1 MRLHTLPLILL
12 LVACRTKDETPVE
25 TGLTGQDSGADSGGG
40 DSSGGDSAIDDSGGG
55 DSSAPTDSDG
65 DGVSAE
71 EDCDDADPSA
81 YPGAVETCDNV
92 DNNCDGAIDEGVTTT
107 FYRDGDSDGYGV
119 DGDGLA
125 ACEAPEGYAALAGDC
140 DDGDARFNPGAA
152 ETDCADPNDY
162 NCDGSVGYNDAD
174 SDGFAACEDCDDSQP
189 TVNPAGVETCD
200 TLDNNCDG
208 AVDEGVTTTYYR
220 DGDGD
225 GHGDADYPDAACALS
240 AGYAEAATD
249 CDDGDA
255 AVNPDASE
263 ICDSRDNDC
272 DSLIDDADPS
282 LDLSTAGTYAADDD
296 GDGYGDD
303 DRLTSACV
311 QPSATTTV
319 GGDCD
324 DSDATVSPGAAETWY
339 DGVDGDCSGGS
350 DYDQDGDGQDSD
362 GFSGADCD
370 DLEPAV
376 YDGAI
381 ELCDSVDND
390 CDGEIIDVDLDLD
403 GVRDMG
409 VGALDLPGS
418 DDYVYVAASSALAWG
433 TGDWT
438 IELWT
443 LAEHLSGPN
452 APGQARLLNHSNG
465 GYPSNPWWVID
476 IYESTG
482 KVEMEVAGW
491 NAARTS
497 PISGSGTSTAGMAIG
512 EWIHIAIVSDRS
524 AGTVQ
529 FYFNGEDAGSYTTST
544 EFQTA
549 DVTTPAYLQLGST
562 WNDWQG
568 MLDEVRLWTTA
579 RTQAEVQ
586 ANMCS
591 GLTGAETDLQGYW
604 SFESSA
610 TDEGPNA
617 LGGTIMGDASL
628 VSY

>member
-1 MRLHTLPLILL
+1 MHRLTPILF
-12 LVACRTKDETPVE
+12 LVSLACDPNKDSVTESTPP
-25 TGLTGQDSGADSGGG
+25 GDSVNGADSGGV
-40 DSSGGDSAIDDSGGG
+40 
-55 DSSAPTDSDG
+55 TDADG
-65 DGVSAE
+65 DGYTSDEDCDDGDPAVNPGAEEACDGQDNNCDGATDEGVLSTWYPDADADGYGVVEGAVEACEAPEGFSALG
-71 EDCDDADPSA
+71 EDCDDAD
-81 YPGAVETCDNV
+81 DR
-92 DNNCDGAIDEGVTTT
+92 
-107 FYRDGDSDGYGV
+107 FY
-119 DGDGLA
+119 
-125 ACEAPEGYAALAGDC
+125 
-140 DDGDARFNPGAA
+140 PGAA

-162 NCDGSVGYNDAD
+162 NCDGSVGYDDAD

-189 TVNPAGVETCD
+189 TVNPAGTEICD

-255 AVNPDASE
+255 TVNPDASE
-263 ICDSRDNDC
+263 VCDSRDNDC

-296 GDGYGDD
+296 NDGYGDD
-303 DRLTSACV
+303 GRLSVACV
-311 QPSATTTV
+311 QPSGTTTT

-324 DSDATVSPGAAETWY
+324 DGDATVSPAASETWY
-339 DGVDGDCSGGS
+339 DGVDQDCSEGS
-350 DYDQDGDGQDSD
+350 DYDQDGDGQDSL
-362 GFSGADCD
+362 SGAGDDCD
-370 DLEPAV
+370 DLDAAV

-409 VGALDLPGS
+409 VGALDMPGS
-418 DDYVYVAASSALAWG
+418 DDYVYVNASSALAWG

-482 KVEMEVAGW
+482 LVELEVTGW
-491 NAARTS
+491 NAARTA
-497 PISGSGTSTAGMAIG
+497 PISGTGLSSSGMVIG

-529 FYFNGEDAGSYTTST
+529 FYFNGEDAGSYTTSA

-549 DVTTPAYLQLGST
+549 DVTTPAYLQLGSA

-579 RTQAEVQ
+579 RSQAEVQ
-586 ANMCS
+586 ATMCS
-591 GLTGAETDLQGYW
+591 ALTGAETDLQGYW

-617 LGGTIMGDASL
+617 LGGTLIGDASL

>member
-1 MRLHTLPLILL
+1 MRLTPLPLILL
-12 LVACRTKDETPVE
+12 LVACRTKDETPTE
-25 TGLTGQDSGADSGGG
+25 TGLTNQDSGADSGAG
-40 DSSGGDSAIDDSGGG
+40 DSGDDSGADDSSGG
-55 DSSAPTDSDG
+55 DSSAPTDNDG

-71 EDCDDADPSA
+71 EDCDDDDASA
-81 YPGAVETCDNV
+81 FPGATEQCDSI

-125 ACEAPEGYAALAGDC
+125 ACDTPEGYAALPGDC
-140 DDGDARFNPGAA
+140 DDADARFNPGAA

-174 SDGFAACEDCDDSQP
+174 EDGFAACQDCDDSQP
-189 TVNPAGVETCD
+189 TVNPGGSEICD

-225 GHGDADYPDAACALS
+225 GHGDVDYPDAACALS

-249 CDDGDA
+249 CDDTDA

-263 ICDSRDNDC
+263 VCDRRDHDC

-296 GDGYGDD
+296 NDGYGDD
-303 DRLTSACV
+303 DRLTYACV
-311 QPSATTTV
+311 QPSGTSTT

-324 DSDATVSPGAAETWY
+324 DGDTSVSPAAAETWY
-339 DGVDGDCSGGS
+339 DGVDQDCSGGS

-362 GFSGADCD
+362 SGAGADCD
-370 DLEPAV
+370 DLDAAV
-376 YDGAI
+376 YEGAI

-418 DDYVYVAASSALAWG
+418 DDYVYVPASSALAWG

-443 LAEHLSGPN
+443 LGEHLSGPN
-452 APGQARLLNHSNG
+452 VAGQARLMNHSNG

-497 PISGSGTSTAGMAIG
+497 PISGSGTSTSGMAIG

-529 FYFNGEDAGSYTTST
+529 FYFNGEDAGSYTTSA

-549 DVTTPAYLQLGST
+549 DVTTPAYLQLGSS

-568 MLDEVRLWTTA
+568 MMDEVRLWTTA
-579 RTQAEVQ
+579 RSQAEVQ
-586 ANMCS
+586 ATMCS
-591 GLTGAETDLQGYW
+591 ALTGAETDLQGYW

-610 TDEGPNA
+610 SDEGPNA
-617 LGGTIMGDASL
+617 LGGTIMGDASI